1 MTCNGENNLTGVF
14 YRMNFENEDA
24 VIAYFDK
31 NVSPDADSDTTII
44 LDGFYRQYYSVFM
57 VNGNT
62 GKYNILYSNG
72 TLTKYSESFSDYTE
86 LIRDYCNNYVCGKDR
101 VKVRRESDINNI
113 IRRLNESGPYQVN
126 YQMNDGE
133 WRGLKFMPVKDEYN
147 DNLFMAG
154 VVIFDKEMQNYQ
166 RVKNL
171 QETISGLTETYQMI
185 CRVNLDNGKKEVLLN
200 NEDGTDGLYITQ
212 FINENYSI
220 YGKVYV
226 DPSFRSELHSTIT
239 HKAVKEYFK
248 YNDDIITKY
257 FKEINGKWIE
267 IKVAKDA
274 NYTED
279 SPYVVYAVKECTEK
293 SNQRTAV

>member
-1 MTCNGENNLTGVF
+1 M
-14 YRMNFENEDA
+14 
-24 VIAYFDK
+24 
-31 NVSPDADSDTTII
+31 
-44 LDGFYRQYYSVFM
+44 
-57 VNGNT
+57 
-62 GKYNILYSNG
+62 YSNG

-113 IRRLNESGPYQVN
+113 IRRINESGPYQVN

-185 CRVNLDNGKKEVLLN
+185 CRVNLDLVHEPKISLPSRVFIMLSLL
-200 NEDGTDGLYITQ
+200 DHAVSMPYLIL
-212 FINENYSI
+212 
-220 YGKVYV
+220 
-226 DPSFRSELHSTIT
+226 RSTL
-239 HKAVKEYFK
+239 VG
-248 YNDDIITKY
+248 D
-257 FKEINGKWIE
+257 
-267 IKVAKDA
+267 V
-274 NYTED
+274 
-279 SPYVVYAVKECTEK
+279 P
-293 SNQRTAV
+293 